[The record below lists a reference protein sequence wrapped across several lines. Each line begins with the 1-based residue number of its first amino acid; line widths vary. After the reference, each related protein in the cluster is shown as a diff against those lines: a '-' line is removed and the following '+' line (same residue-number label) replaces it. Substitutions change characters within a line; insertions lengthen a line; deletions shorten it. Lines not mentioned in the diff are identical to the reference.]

1 MTLSRINDV
10 FERVVVLNLD
20 RRPDRMA
27 KLRPQLE
34 RLGIAFERF
43 PAIDGHAPAV
53 AAEWQ
58 AYAGQNLALLPGDM
72 RPVRNYREFYL
83 DYETDLA
90 RVAFFEAERGA
101 KAIATPGAWGLL
113 KSMTTVF
120 ERALALGWQSLLV
133 LEDDVLFHDDSL
145 ALFERC
151 MAQLPADW
159 TILQLGAMQLH
170 WESDWISWHS
180 DNLYRCHGSSHGAH
194 AFGLR
199 ADVLPMLLERCRV
212 ADLPFDIGALHTLK
226 RHHAESCFTVFPN
239 LAIQDATDSDIGMS
253 TIFFREARSIDN
265 IYRWHLPDYGP
276 DAIKA
281 ATAGRTSPP
290 AGARIQV
297 ESSMPESPR
306 QPAPGNR
313 AVPSSARH
321 QSSNGNGRIGELMR
335 LQMARI
341 GRRLIGLAN
350 GTESPDGHR
359 QHVGKAVGARQTR
372 RGEPPLQAFAKE
384 LPGAQAMLIVL
395 VGLGREECA
404 KALDTLES
412 VGRQLGVVPVV
423 ITDSAAAFAP
433 LRARRIAFEYLPPAE
448 RQERL
453 MPGLDWE
460 LYRLRRL
467 ALLRRKWQPQ
477 RIVAFGPTA
486 RALVDAW
493 QKSPFEDESIARIVG
508 ALAQPSERDRVSTG

>member
-43 PAIDGHAPAV
+43 SAIDGHAPAV
-53 AAEWQ
+53 MAEWQ
-58 AYAGQNLALLPGDM
+58 AYARRNLVLLPGNM
-72 RPVRNYREFYL
+72 RPVRNWREFYL
-83 DYETDLA
+83 DYESDLA

-113 KSMTTVF
+113 KSMTAIF

-145 ALFERC
+145 ALFDRC
-151 MAQLPADW
+151 MAELPTDW

-199 ADVLPMLLERCRV
+199 ADVLPMLLERCRM
-212 ADLPFDIGALHTLK
+212 ADLPFDIGALHTIK
-226 RHHAESCFTVFPN
+226 RRHAESCFTVFPN

-253 TIFFREARSIDN
+253 TLFFREARSVDN
-265 IYRWHLPDYGP
+265 LYRWHLPDYGL
-276 DAIKA
+276 DGIKA
-281 ATAGRTSPP
+281 AAAGPSSR
-290 AGARIQV
+290 AGGPTQV
-297 ESSMPESPR
+297 EPPMPESPR
-306 QPAPGNR
+306 RPDPGNIIPP
-313 AVPSSARH
+313 VPAGH
-321 QSSNGNGRIGELMR
+321 QRPDGNGRIGELMR

-350 GTESPDGHR
+350 GAEPPDAPRPH
-359 QHVGKAVGARQTR
+359 GAKPIVARRPR
-372 RGEPPLQAFAKE
+372 RGEPPLQAFAQE
-384 LPGAQAMLIVL
+384 LPQAQAMLIVL

-404 KALDTLES
+404 KALDTLGS
-412 VGRQLGVVPVV
+412 VGRQLGIVPVV

-433 LRARRIAFEYLPPAE
+433 LRARRMAFEYLPPAG
-448 RQERL
+448 RQERR
-453 MPGLDWE
+453 MPELDWQ

-467 ALLRRKWQPQ
+467 ALLRRKWQPT
-477 RIVAFGPTA
+477 RIVAFGPAA

-493 QKSPFEDESIARIVG
+493 QTSPFEDESIARIVG
-508 ALAQPSERDRVSTG
+508 GLAPPRERAEVSTG